1 VLRPHQRVSII
12 ADNVRAP
19 RHPLPSILRSVEL
32 ESTDCLDPAPEWT
45 PEQRG
50 QRSEDPTRAFDLF
63 NAVRKGISIGGY
75 TGQNGRI

>member
-1 VLRPHQRVSII
+1 VPFRI
-12 ADNVRAP
+12 D
-19 RHPLPSILRSVEL
+19 PLPSILRSVEL
-32 ESTDCLDPAPEWT
+32 ESTDRLDPAPEWT

-63 NAVRKGISIGGY
+63 NAVRKGISIDGY